1 MEINLKDMPVEE
13 SEPSAGLSVW
23 LEMLHH
29 ITRYTEIRYRALYG
43 ACTYISMGCFR

>member
-29 ITRYTEIRYRALYG
+29 ITRYDIALYG